1 MSDIFKKDYNFERF
15 KHDVVVDTSHC
26 LKYVNRQC
34 VSSEEVAFTV
44 HTTNEVLKS
53 WQDFKE
59 KGTVLPFRYIDIL
72 NCFLSE
78 NHAVLVRKDCNRIEE
93 VLRKVCSRVKANFKG
108 KVGRNYVKFASQSK
122 RIAIRRGELLTA
134 AELERELYELGA
146 AKKAVEE
153 DNKKLH
159 ERSEE
164 LYERLVEAH
173 RLRKQADEGLT
184 DANAH
189 IEKLQNEN
197 SNLWQYFDKLT
208 ELEGFKNCG
217 KPVLELKDRQK
228 RRKIRELKT
237 YVEQALW
244 FSQTFGLQLS
254 SVTFKDG
261 SGRSHEIDYENQ
273 DGRKTPYNDL
283 SKEEKEKVQQ
293 VLFLMDSFCVSEA
306 AYHELTM
313 VDGGE
318 NLPRSYLVKQCK
330 TNLNSLCHITR
341 TPGEEEGAQLDF
353 MSELQNA
360 IRKKASFVIFNPVCT
375 TCYRNQFFCNLHLL
389 CSVL

>member
-375 TCYRNQFFCNLHLL
+375 TCYRNQFFCNLDLL

>member
-1 MSDIFKKDYNFERF
+1 M
-15 KHDVVVDTSHC
+15 
-26 LKYVNRQC
+26 
-34 VSSEEVAFTV
+34 
-44 HTTNEVLKS
+44 
-53 WQDFKE
+53 
-59 KGTVLPFRYIDIL
+59 
-72 NCFLSE
+72 
-78 NHAVLVRKDCNRIEE
+78 
-93 VLRKVCSRVKANFKG
+93 
-108 KVGRNYVKFASQSK
+108 
-122 RIAIRRGELLTA
+122 
-134 AELERELYELGA
+134 
-146 AKKAVEE
+146 
-153 DNKKLH
+153 
-159 ERSEE
+159 
-164 LYERLVEAH
+164 
-173 RLRKQADEGLT
+173 
-184 DANAH
+184 
-189 IEKLQNEN
+189 
-197 SNLWQYFDKLT
+197 WQYFDKLT

-217 KPVLELKDRQK
+217 KPILELKDRQK

-360 IRKKASFVIFNPVCT
+360 IRKRASFVIFNPICT
-375 TCYRNQFFCNLHLL
+375 TCYGNQFLCNLHLL
-389 CSVL
+389 CFVL